1 MVRRPHRSHQPRWPF
16 GQVRDDNFDRVT
28 DYRNPSLAAATKGLG
43 YLHRF
48 GRGIG
53 RVRKSLESNGNPPAE
68 FQVDDASWAVV
79 IRRAA

>member
-1 MVRRPHRSHQPRWPF
+1 M
-16 GQVRDDNFDRVT
+16 
-28 DYRNPSLAAATKGLG
+28 KGLG
-43 YLHRF
+43 YVNRF

-53 RVRKSLESNGNPPAE
+53 RVRKALETNGNPPAE